1 MHLVTISLQR
11 TNGCVCFV
19 IRRLLRVDPEAKER
33 PLRDADGFCSLAD
46 FNEPGLLTSEINPN
60 VVNSRFDGYS
70 DKESTDKKILR
81 NVFKE
86 GDTYFNTGQC
96 MLAISTSEAD

>member
-1 MHLVTISLQR
+1 
-11 TNGCVCFV
+11 
-19 IRRLLRVDPEAKER
+19 
-33 PLRDADGFCSLAD
+33 
-46 FNEPGLLTSEINPN
+46 
-60 VVNSRFDGYS
+60 VNSRFDGYS